1 MNGIDQKEV
10 KMLTKARLD
19 QYIKDNELVP
29 IGTEL
34 ITVQGGVGKVISN
47 TYGRSSVYLCEFVNG
62 PQLSYTKEFKYIED
76 NIHTSL
82 IDPTPSTVES
92 PFSKEMLEQMVSD
105 VEDIRK
111 VVGYSDTR
119 GKIISTC
126 THLLTNAN
134 EFPKMMEVCLSES
147 ANHWD
152 GMKVFGFADGV
163 YLVKSGL
170 DDSMYIGYKHARPIE
185 QKPKELKDLK
195 EGDFFWDIETLEKRE
210 YQGRNNALI
219 IYNKDGI
226 DCVVQVEDFD
236 NYFQLTPPTP
246 EQFTAAEETAINE
259 VKQRFEKARKE
270 VGMDNIAKFVECI
283 EKPNETFTMRNVTVG
298 KDYEVV
304 SEDSHDYILIDD
316 NGETWYYIRTCF
328 KEKEAT
334 NG

>member
-1 MNGIDQKEV
+1 MDSNL
-10 KMLTKARLD
+10 LTKARLD

-185 QKPKELKDLK
+185 HKPKELKDLK
-195 EGDFFWDIETLEKRE
+195 QKDKIWCIATNGIKVTFGKAYELIYNVDRKLDFRDDENCARMWTLE
-210 YQGRNNALI
+210 QALI
-219 IYNKDGI
+219 
-226 DCVVQVEDFD
+226 DFQS
-236 NYFQLTPPTP
+236 YPPTP
-246 EQFTAAEETAINE
+246 EQFTAAEEAAINE
-259 VKQRFEKARKE
+259 VKQRFEGLRK
-270 VGMDNIAKFVECI
+270 G
-283 EKPNETFTMRNVTVG
+283 
-298 KDYEVV
+298 
-304 SEDSHDYILIDD
+304 
-316 NGETWYYIRTCF
+316 GER
-328 KEKEAT
+328 
-334 NG
+334 

>member
-126 THLLTNAN
+126 NHLLTNAN
-134 EFPKMMEVCLSES
+134 EFPKQMLVGDHNPPTID
-147 ANHWD
+147 ANVVYID
-152 GMKVFGFADGV
+152 PQQRFVVVQTEMNYEAYMYFA
-163 YLVKSGL
+163 
-170 DDSMYIGYKHARPIE
+170 PIE
-185 QKPKELKDLK
+185 QKPKELKDVK
-195 EGDFFWDIETLEKRE
+195 ADEYVWCVKNNSMGSFGEKIQVTKVENDLIYLDVVSRV
-210 YQGRNNALI
+210 QWIGKNNLM
-219 IYNKDGI
+219 
-226 DCVVQVEDFD
+226 
-236 NYFQLTPPTP
+236 FQAYPPTSA
-246 EQFTAAEETAINE
+246 QITAAEEAAINE
-259 VKQRFEKARKE
+259 VKQGFDKARKE
-270 VGMDNIAKFVECI
+270 VEHG
-283 EKPNETFTMRNVTVG
+283 
-298 KDYEVV
+298 
-304 SEDSHDYILIDD
+304 
-316 NGETWYYIRTCF
+316 
-328 KEKEAT
+328 
-334 NG
+334 

>member
-92 PFSKEMLEQMVSD
+92 PFSKEMLQIIMNDAKYTTKEFPHGETQ
-105 VEDIRK
+105 IR
-111 VVGYSDTR
+111 YD
-119 GKIISTC
+119 IISIC

-185 QKPKELKDLK
+185 QKPKELKDVK
-195 EGDFFWDIETLEKRE
+195 ADEYVWCVKNNSMGSFGEKIQVTKVENDLIYLDVVSRV
-210 YQGRNNALI
+210 QWIGKNNLM
-219 IYNKDGI
+219 
-226 DCVVQVEDFD
+226 
-236 NYFQLTPPTP
+236 FQAYPPTSA
-246 EQFTAAEETAINE
+246 QITAAEEAAINE
-259 VKQRFEKARKE
+259 VKQGFDKARKE
-270 VGMDNIAKFVECI
+270 VEHG
-283 EKPNETFTMRNVTVG
+283 
-298 KDYEVV
+298 
-304 SEDSHDYILIDD
+304 
-316 NGETWYYIRTCF
+316 
-328 KEKEAT
+328 
-334 NG
+334 